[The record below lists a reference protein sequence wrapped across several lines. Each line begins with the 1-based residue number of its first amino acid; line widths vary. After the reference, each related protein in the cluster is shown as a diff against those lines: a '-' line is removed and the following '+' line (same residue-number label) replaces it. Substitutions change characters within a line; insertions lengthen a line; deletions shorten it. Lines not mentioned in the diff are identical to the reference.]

1 MRPLPPIHTADL
13 FPPLHRAL
21 IELLNGLEPEDWD
34 LPTASP
40 RWSVR
45 DIAAH
50 LLDGDLRKLSTTR
63 DGFIA
68 PPDREIGGYADLVAF
83 LNDLNETWV
92 RAARRLSPRVL
103 VELLEMSGA
112 AVSEMVATLP
122 PEEPSVFPV
131 GWAGESV
138 STNWMD
144 TAREMTER
152 WHHQMQIREAVGTP
166 GLADP
171 EWMGPVLDVSVRSL
185 PRAYA
190 AAIAPSGTAVVLRV
204 TGDVERAWSIVRG
217 EVGWTMM
224 VGAAPDPAAEVRLD
238 EDAAWRLFHNGL
250 PEASARAR
258 ATIGGDPELAGPAFH
273 ARSVMV

>member
-21 IELLNGLEPEDWD
+21 IDLLNGLAPADWD
-34 LPTASP
+34 RPTASP

-68 PPDREIGGYADLVAF
+68 PPDREIGGYADLVGF

-112 AVSEMVATLP
+112 AVSEMVAALP
-122 PEEPSVFPV
+122 PEAPSVFPV
-131 GWAGESV
+131 DWAGESV
-138 STNWMD
+138 SANWMD

-152 WHHQMQIREAVGTP
+152 WHHQMQIREAVGAP
-166 GLADP
+166 GLTGA
-171 EWMGPVLDVSVRSL
+171 EWMGPVLDVSVRSV

-190 AAIAPSGTAVVLRV
+190 ATPAPAGTGVVLRV
-204 TGDVERAWSIVRG
+204 TGGVERAWSIVR
-217 EVGWTMM
+217 ETDDWTMRD
-224 VGAAPDPAAEVRLD
+224 GAAADPAAEVRLD
-238 EDAAWRLFHNGL
+238 EDAAWRLFHNAL
-250 PEASARAR
+250 SEASARAR
-258 ATIGGDPELAGPAFH
+258 ATLDGDPQLAAPIFR